1 MSAATSGSVV
11 NFYEKRA
18 KVTHGRL
25 NKARADWLLY
35 STFREPNRSHFSLP
49 VVTHIDSEIG
59 SCVTDLEI
67 CHRV

>member
-18 KVTHGRL
+18 KVPHGRL

-35 STFREPNRSHFSLP
+35 STFRSLREAVSP
-49 VVTHIDSEIG
+49 F
-59 SCVTDLEI
+59 
-67 CHRV
+67 RV